1 MPTSFNISTEVAQKL
16 LDIGVLQVN
25 LLTGDLRLAPNAET
39 LGWEESLGFEH
50 VAIRQ
55 KKNLCTSRLEV
66 NTTSEIIKGVYRPI
80 PMIAA
85 NMSTVCDANFCI
97 ELYKHGAL
105 GVMHRAASD
114 EHILKSVEKIA
125 ENCQW
130 VAASVGVGESQVE
143 LAQKLYKRGA
153 NIFFIDIA
161 HGYSDTVLHMARTIK
176 ENTNWN
182 AKVVVGNTTNT
193 ELMVEAQEV
202 ADCIKIGIAQGFAC
216 ETKNTAGCTE
226 KQFSA
231 TLKFKKLSKEL
242 SMPYICD
249 GGIREPADMVKAIG
263 AGAGSIMAGS
273 IFARCP
279 ESAAEVIEIDG
290 TPNKIYAGMASR
302 YVQQRWKGG
311 LKDGTCPEGGVRHL
325 KVGEPLEPFLKR
337 WSGAL
342 KSGITYAGGNDI
354 QSFQETVEFLKIKA

>member
-1 MPTSFNISTEVAQKL
+1 MQRLNRPANYNISPHL
-16 LDIGVLQVN
+16 WDI
-25 LLTGDLRLAPNAET
+25 
-39 LGWEESLGFEH
+39 SYGFEH
-50 VAIRQ
+50 IAIKQ
-55 KKNLCTSRLEV
+55 KKNRCESRLDV
-66 NTTSEIIKGVYRPI
+66 DTTSEIIKGVNRPI

-97 ELYKHGAL
+97 QLYKLGAL

-114 EHILKSVEKIA
+114 DYLLKSVEKIA
-125 ENCQW
+125 ESCQW
-130 VAASVGVGESQVE
+130 VAASVGVGSTQVE
-143 LAQKLYKRGA
+143 LAQKLYERGA

-161 HGYSDTVLHMARTIK
+161 HGYSNAVIDAARKIK

-193 ELMVEAQEV
+193 DLMFEAKNI
-202 ADCIKIGIAQGFAC
+202 ADCIKVGIAQGYAC

-231 TLKFKKLSKEL
+231 TLKFKNISKEL
-242 SMPYICD
+242 GIPYICD
-249 GGIREPADMVKAIG
+249 GGIREAADMVKAIG
-263 AGAGSIMAGS
+263 AGANSIMAGS

-279 ESAAEVIEIDG
+279 ESAAEVIDIDNL
-290 TPNKIYAGMASR
+290 PHKIYAGMASR
-302 YVQQRWKGG
+302 YVQERWKGG

-325 KVGEPLEPFLKR
+325 KLGEPLEPFLKR

-342 KSGITYAGGNDI
+342 KSGITYAGGKDI
-354 QSFQETVEFLKIKA
+354 QSFQETVEFVRLAT